1 MAQDAQ
7 SPTGP
12 ESERELVAALKAGD
26 EAAYEQLVRD
36 QGGRMLGLAR
46 RLMGNDEDAR
56 DVVQDAF
63 TSAFR
68 AMSRFAGDARLSTWL
83 HRIVVNTALMKL
95 RSRQRHPEES
105 LEPLLPTFSDQGRST
120 ELFSEWPD
128 AEARLDSE
136 QTRRRV
142 REAINALPESYRTVL
157 LLRDIEGLDTRETAQ
172 ALGASENAIK
182 IRLHRARQALRT
194 LVDAPL
200 RGSEA

>member
-7 SPTGP
+7 SATGP
-12 ESERELVAALKAGD
+12 EAERELVAALKAGD
-26 EAAYEQLVRD
+26 EAAYEQLVRE

-105 LEPLLPTFSDQGRST
+105 LEPLLPTFTDQGRST

-128 AEARLDSE
+128 AETRLDTE

-142 REAINALPESYRTVL
+142 REAINALPEAYRTVL
-157 LLRDIEGLDTRETAQ
+157 MLRDIEGLDTRETAE

-182 IRLHRARQALRT
+182 IRLHRARQALRK